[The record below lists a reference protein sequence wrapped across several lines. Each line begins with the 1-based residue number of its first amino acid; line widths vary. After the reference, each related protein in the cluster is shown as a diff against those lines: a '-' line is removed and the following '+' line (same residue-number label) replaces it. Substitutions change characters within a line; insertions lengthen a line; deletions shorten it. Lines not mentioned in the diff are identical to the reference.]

1 MGSILL
7 QRIDRRRIVHDLD
20 IRHELT
26 HCLQTLLGPF
36 LPQHVPNRRPGAC
49 IGMRGLELDCADG
62 AQSSKRPALAD
73 GLDAGLHPVGDL
85 QGALVIGRCYS
96 GWNSVESRAEIFVG
110 LQDAPLF
117 QQELSEI
124 HRSL

>member
-26 HCLQTLLGPF
+26 HCLQTLLWPF
-36 LPQHVPNRRPGAC
+36 LPQHVPDRRPGAY
-49 IGMRGLELDCADG
+49 IGMRGLELDCADS
-62 AQSSKRPALAD
+62 AQSSKEPALAD

-96 GWNSVESRAEIFVG
+96 GWNSVESHAEIFVG
-110 LQDAPLF
+110 LRDAPLF